1 MNTQPSLD
9 ELQKRLESAKLE
21 LQALTGIACEPDS
34 QVASRREELKLI
46 ISGLQRQIRRL
57 ENGRWIHKG

>member
-1 MNTQPSLD
+1 MMNLS
-9 ELQKRLESAKLE
+9 ELKKRLQDAKTE
-21 LQALTGIACEPDS
+21 LQALTGIVCEPDS

-57 ENGRWIHKG
+57 ENGRWIHHG